1 MKIPRIIVHPTSMKI
16 TTKIVDRITLK
27 IPGKIASLTA
37 VKITTKIV
45 SLTVIVL
52 AVMIHAGC
60 ETVIDYRG
68 PETEPRAVIYALLE
82 PDMFISVTVSESH
95 SVFQVPW
102 QPRQIK
108 DATVRVYRDGELLE
122 TLAYTGTE
130 PADENAAVSPHSPY
144 SSATIKPEFG
154 HTYRIEVLIPGYP
167 AAYGET
173 RLPDPVDVEIADT
186 SSSDIGYGNR
196 QLNVKLRFRDP
207 ADEENY
213 YRFTAPATIGNYY
226 AFPGEPYDPGQK
238 VYIRS
243 DDLNYGG
250 LSDPIISPMQDDD
263 IFGIY
268 PQNEYYVF
276 TDELIPGK
284 EYTLNLKYSGLN
296 LNTENYEFLRASFRL
311 NSITRD
317 LYLYLQSYS
326 VYGQTEGNPLAEPVP
341 VYTNIINGL
350 GIVGALSFKQD
361 SLKIGEYPVEGV
373 QYEMQLY

>member
-1 MKIPRIIVHPTSMKI
+1 MKIPRIIVHPTAMKV
-16 TTKIVDRITLK
+16 TTKIVGRTTPK
-27 IPGKIASLTA
+27 IPRKIASLTTM
-37 VKITTKIV
+37 KITTKIV
-45 SLTVIVL
+45 SLTVVVL

-60 ETVIDYRG
+60 ERVIDYRG
-68 PETEPRAVIYALLE
+68 PETEPKAVIYALLE
-82 PDMFISVTVSESH
+82 PDRLISVTVSESH

-102 QPRQIK
+102 QPRQIN
-108 DATVRVYRDGELLE
+108 DATVRVYRDGDLLE
-122 TLAYTGTE
+122 TLAYKSPE
-130 PADENAAVSPHSPY
+130 PADENAPVSPY
-144 SSATIKPEFG
+144 SLYSSVTNKPEFG

-173 RLPDPVDVEIADT
+173 ELPDPVDVEVADT

-213 YRFTAPATIGNYY
+213 YRFTAPATMGNYY

-238 VYIRS
+238 VYIRI
-243 DDLNYGG
+243 DDLSYGA

-350 GIVGALSFKQD
+350 GIVGALSFSQD

-373 QYEMQLY
+373 QYEMQQY